1 MRVASSTAAEIHA
14 ISALYELDV
23 AVGPFILSSCPAWIC
38 ISARSYFFISV
49 GPIVYF
55 LLRY

>member
-1 MRVASSTAAEIHA
+1 MASSTAAEIHA